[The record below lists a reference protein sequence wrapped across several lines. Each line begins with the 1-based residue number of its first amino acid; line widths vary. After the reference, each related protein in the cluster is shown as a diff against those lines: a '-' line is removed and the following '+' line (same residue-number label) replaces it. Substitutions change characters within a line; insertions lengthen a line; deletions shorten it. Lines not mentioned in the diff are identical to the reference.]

1 MLKRKFEECCK
12 IFLFSLYDM
21 KPTLL
26 LLCLMLRVL
35 FSFAQTN
42 TYNEFN
48 NILLSPDASTVN
60 CFIQDHQGMIWMG
73 SDKGL
78 FVYNGYTIQQQLYPY
93 TEDKSPANSMI
104 NCGILLDSK
113 QLCLG
118 SDNGVLFYNLE
129 TEQYEKNNINFPS
142 DIRSM
147 ALSGDKLWIG
157 SLNGLYEYN
166 LKNKQVRNISS
177 RKNAGIPHRA
187 IYSILVS
194 KQKILYVGTYNGLC
208 YLEPKS
214 STFKTITLP
223 VRFKKN
229 SLLVNSLL
237 EDSTRKCIWIG
248 TEGYLFKFFPAS
260 ELVERVDDFDNNSIK
275 SLAMDRD
282 QNLLCGTDNGLYI
295 YNTEKNIFKHLVH
308 DSRNAK
314 SLTNNIV
321 WGVFVD
327 KNNNAWFGTDYG
339 VSLFK
344 YNKTYKYVP
353 ISHVT
358 GIGDGN
364 QLQVIYKDSRNN
376 FWFGGTNGLIFT
388 SSDNKTCLWYKLGD
402 KHYPI
407 SHNRIRSIYEDRD
420 NNLWVATDGSINRY
434 DYQTRQFIHYNIVDS
449 TRTRNAN
456 WAYSMFEDKQGRLWI
471 GTCLGGIF
479 VVNKEK
485 LMKSKSSFYVAEKNF
500 YNKPGK
506 YGLSDNF
513 INKILPDLQGN
524 VWALTYNSG
533 INKINTKTGIVT
545 QFSVQTKAG
554 QKSNI
559 SATCLICDREGFI
572 WTGFMGGLNRI
583 DPKTNRTQIIRYKNI
598 DESIIRILT
607 EEKNH
612 IWITTSDGTFVLGK
626 ETLQIKHVKIANI
639 PLWCSFFDSSSD
651 EIYLGGIDG
660 FVKFSTNIIKDEK
673 PYDPIRLTALY
684 VNDLY
689 FQAGLDYKGK
699 SIRYSKELTL
709 NYNQNNVSFEFSDL
723 SFSQEEIYKYVYQ
736 LDGVDNDWRT
746 VKSSSNRISYNNLAP
761 GIYKLSIGRLD
772 SNGKAVQSLL
782 NFHLIIRPPWYY
794 SIWAKLFYALLI
806 IGFFLWV
813 FNYFRDKHQ
822 TKIERIEKEKSL
834 ELSNLKIE
842 FFTNV
847 SHEFKTPL
855 SLIIAPI
862 SKLLIETK
870 NLNLKKQLTLIQQNA
885 LRLNALIQQVIS
897 FERFDGSMNNTLFV
911 SQVEFIEF
919 ARGIFS
925 VYEEAFTRKNLIT
938 TFFTEMDTVLV
949 NIDVL
954 KMESVLNNLISN
966 AIKFSN
972 TGGNINFEILASTE
986 KDNFLVVNISD
997 LGIGIPTDDLPFV
1010 FDRFFQSRKTVNDK
1024 VGSGIGLYLVK
1035 NYVELHNGTISISSE
1050 EGKGTK
1056 ISLQLPVIEGKA
1068 IIGSFVNV
1076 DNEEAGTI
1084 EGEQKP
1090 LVLIVEDNIEVSEFI
1105 QQALS
1110 SNYKCIIAHNGK
1122 TGLDFAIKTKPEL
1135 IISDIMMPVMDG
1147 LEMCKQLRK
1156 NKEISLVPIIMLTA
1170 KDDKLTEGESIELGV
1185 NAFMSKPFDTEL
1197 LLLRMKQLLG
1207 TKEKIEEK
1215 IRLEAL
1221 SDPKEIVA
1229 ESWTEKILVDI
1240 TRIIEDKIADADLN
1254 VNSLSR
1260 ISGISTKQIYRR
1272 IKQLTGLSPVEY
1284 IRSIRMKKA
1293 AMLLTQRKFSVA
1305 EVMYLVGFSNASY
1318 FSKCFQNQ
1326 FGKTPKQFM
1335 E

>member
-1 MLKRKFEECCK
+1 Y
-12 IFLFSLYDM
+12 S
-21 KPTLL
+21 
-26 LLCLMLRVL
+26 
-35 FSFAQTN
+35 
-42 TYNEFN
+42 
-48 NILLSPDASTVN
+48 ILLS
-60 CFIQDHQGMIWMG
+60 
-73 SDKGL
+73 
-78 FVYNGYTIQQQLYPY
+78 
-93 TEDKSPANSMI
+93 
-104 NCGILLDSK
+104 
-113 QLCLG
+113 
-118 SDNGVLFYNLE
+118 
-129 TEQYEKNNINFPS
+129 
-142 DIRSM
+142 
-147 ALSGDKLWIG
+147 
-157 SLNGLYEYN
+157 
-166 LKNKQVRNISS
+166 
-177 RKNAGIPHRA
+177 
-187 IYSILVS
+187 
-194 KQKILYVGTYNGLC
+194 KQKTLYVGTYNGLC
-208 YLEPKS
+208 YLDS
-214 STFKTITLP
+214 RSGTFKTIPLP

-237 EDSTRKCIWIG
+237 EDTIRKCIWIG

-260 ELVERVDDFDNNSIK
+260 GLVERIDYFDDNSIK
-275 SLAMDRD
+275 SLAIDRD

-295 YNTEKNIFKHLVH
+295 YNGEKKIIKHLVH
-308 DSRNAK
+308 DSRNGK

-321 WGVFVD
+321 WSVFVD

-339 VSLFK
+339 VSLYK
-344 YNKTYKYVP
+344 YTNTYKYIP

-364 QLQVIYKDSRNN
+364 QLQAIYKDSRNN
-376 FWFGGTNGLIFT
+376 FWYGGTNGLIFT
-388 SSDNKTCLWYKLGD
+388 SPGNKTCLWYKLGD
-402 KHYPI
+402 KQYPI
-407 SHNRIRSIYEDRD
+407 SHNRIRSIYEDSD
-420 NNLWVATDGSINRY
+420 KNLWVATDGSINRY

-456 WAYSMFEDKQGRLWI
+456 WAYSLFEDKQGRLWI

-485 LMKSKSSFYVAEKNF
+485 LMKSKSSFYVAEQNF
-500 YNKPGK
+500 YKKPGK

-513 INKILPDLQGN
+513 INKILPDRQGN
-524 VWALTYNSG
+524 VWALTYNNG
-533 INKINTKTGIVT
+533 INKINTKTGMVT
-545 QFSVQTKAG
+545 RFSVHVKAG

-559 SATCLICDREGFI
+559 NATCLICDREGYI
-572 WTGFMGGLNRI
+572 WIGFVGGINRI
-583 DPKTNRTQIIRYKNI
+583 DPKTNRTQEIRYKNM
-598 DESIIRILT
+598 DESVIRVLT

-612 IWITTSDGTFVLGK
+612 IWITTSDGTFVLDK
-626 ETLQIKHVKIANI
+626 KTLSIKHVKIANI
-639 PLWCSFFDSSSD
+639 PLWCSFYDSSVN

-660 FVKFSTNIIKDEK
+660 FVVFSTNIIKNENHYK
-673 PYDPIRLTALY
+673 PIILTALY
-684 VNDLY
+684 VNDVY
-689 FQAGLDYKGK
+689 FQAGVDYKGK
-699 SIRYSKELTL
+699 SIPYSKEISL

-736 LDGVDNDWRT
+736 LEGVDNDWRT
-746 VKSSSNRISYNNLAP
+746 VKSGSNRISYNNLAP
-761 GIYKLSIGRLD
+761 GNYKLSIGRLD
-772 SNGKAVQSLL
+772 SEGKTVQSLL
-782 NFHLIIRPPWYY
+782 NFNLIIRPPWYY
-794 SIWAKLFYALLI
+794 SLWAKLFYALLI

-813 FNYFRDKHQ
+813 FNYFRDKHR

-870 NLNLKKQLTLIQQNA
+870 NLNLKKQLNQIQQNA

-897 FERFDGSMNNTLFV
+897 FERFDGSMNNTLII

-925 VYEEAFTRKNLIT
+925 VYEEAFSRKNLTASFI
-938 TFFTEMDTVLV
+938 TEMEAVLV
-949 NIDVL
+949 TVDVL

-966 AIKFSN
+966 ALKFSN
-972 TGGNINFEILASTE
+972 TGGTINFEIHRSSENDSL
-986 KDNFLVVNISD
+986 LVVNISD
-997 LGIGIPTDDLPFV
+997 SGIGIPSGDLPFI

-1035 NYVELHNGTISISSE
+1035 NYVELHKGTVSISSE
-1050 EGKGTK
+1050 EDKGTK
-1056 ISLQLPVIEGKA
+1056 ITLLLPVIENHAITGSLVKA
-1068 IIGSFVNV
+1068 DDEDSGTLGIIH
-1076 DNEEAGTI
+1076 
-1084 EGEQKP
+1084 KP
-1090 LVLIVEDNIEVSEFI
+1090 LVLIVEDNLEVSEFI

-1110 SNYKCIIAHNGK
+1110 SNYKCTIAHNGK
-1122 TGLDFAIKTKPEL
+1122 TGLDLAIKIKPEL
-1135 IISDIMMPVMDG
+1135 IISDVMMPVMDG

-1156 NKEISLVPIIMLTA
+1156 NKDLSLVPIIMLTA
-1170 KDDKLTEGESIELGV
+1170 KDDKLTESDSIAIGI
-1185 NAFMSKPFDTEL
+1185 NAFMSKPFDTSL

-1215 IRLEAL
+1215 LRLEAL
-1221 SDPKEIVA
+1221 TDPKEIVA

-1293 AMLLTQRKFSVA
+1293 AMLLTQQKFSVA
-1305 EVMYLVGFSNASY
+1305 EVMYMVGFSSASY
-1318 FSKCFQNQ
+1318 FSKCFHNQ
-1326 FGKTPKQFM
+1326 FGMTPKQFIDSTPSAL
-1335 E
+1335 

>member
-1 MLKRKFEECCK
+1 MFKKKGKQLIFRFFALSGRK
-12 IFLFSLYDM
+12 
-21 KPTLL
+21 LL
-26 LLCLMLRVL
+26 LPIFCCLNL
-35 FSFAQTN
+35 FAFSQQDS
-42 TYNEFN
+42 YHEFN
-48 NILLSPDASTVN
+48 NIYLNSNASVVN
-60 CFIQDHQGMIWMG
+60 CFIQDQQGLMWMG

-78 FVYNGYTIQQQLYPY
+78 FVNNGYTIQQQLYPY
-93 TEDKSPANSMI
+93 TKDKNPANSMI

-129 TEQYEKNNINFPS
+129 TEQFEKNNINFPS
-142 DIRSM
+142 DVRSM
-147 ALSGDKLWIG
+147 ALNGDKLWIG

-166 LKNKQVRNISS
+166 QKNRQIWNISS
-177 RKNAGIPHRA
+177 GKNSGIPHRA

-194 KQKILYVGTYNGLC
+194 KQKTLYVGTYNGLC

-214 STFKTITLP
+214 STFKTIALP

-237 EDSTRKCIWIG
+237 EDSIRKCIWIG
-248 TEGYLFKFFPAS
+248 TEGYLFKFFPATG
-260 ELVERVDDFDNNSIK
+260 LVERIDDFDDNSIK

-295 YNTEKNIFKHLVH
+295 YNSEKNLIKHLVH

-358 GIGDGN
+358 SIGDGN
-364 QLQVIYKDSRNN
+364 QLQAIYKDSRNN
-376 FWFGGTNGLIFT
+376 FWYGGTNGLIFT

-434 DYQTRQFIHYNIVDS
+434 DYQTHQFIHYNIVDS

-456 WAYSMFEDKQGRLWI
+456 WAYSIFEDKQGRLWI

-479 VVNKEK
+479 VVDKEK
-485 LMKSKSSFYVAEKNF
+485 LMKSKSSFYVAEQNF
-500 YNKPGK
+500 YKKPGK

-513 INKILPDLQGN
+513 INKILPDQQGN

-545 QFSVQTKAG
+545 RFSVQTTAG

-572 WTGFMGGLNRI
+572 WIGFMGGINRI
-583 DPKTNRTQIIRYKNI
+583 DPKTNRTQIIRFKNI
-598 DESIIRILT
+598 DESIIRVLT

-612 IWITTSDGTFVLGK
+612 IWITTSDGTFVLDK
-626 ETLQIKHVKIANI
+626 KLLNIKHVKIANL
-639 PLWCSFFDSSSD
+639 PLWCSFYDSSSD

-660 FVKFSTNIIKDEK
+660 FVMFSTKIIKEK
-673 PYDPIRLTALY
+673 KTYNPVILTSLY

-689 FQAGLDYKGK
+689 FQAGLDYNGK
-699 SIRYSKELTL
+699 SIRYSKEVSL

-746 VKSSSNRISYNNLAP
+746 VKSGSNRISYNNLAP
-761 GIYKLSIGRLD
+761 GSYKLSIGRLD
-772 SNGKAVQSLL
+772 SDGKTVQSLL
-782 NFHLIIRPPWYY
+782 NFRLIIRPPWYY
-794 SIWAKLFYALLI
+794 SIWAKLFYALMI

-813 FNYFRDKHQ
+813 INYFRDKHQ

-870 NLNLKKQLTLIQQNA
+870 NLSLKKQLTLIQQNA

-897 FERFDGSMNNTLFV
+897 FERFDGSMNNTLIV

-925 VYEEAFTRKNLIT
+925 VYEEAFSRKNLTASFIV
-938 TFFTEMDTVLV
+938 EMDTVLV
-949 NIDVL
+949 TVDVL

-972 TGGNINFEILASTE
+972 IGGNINFEINRSAE
-986 KDNFLVVNISD
+986 KDNLLVVSISD
-997 LGIGIPTDDLPFV
+997 SGIGIPSGDLPFI

-1035 NYVELHNGTISISSE
+1035 NYVELHNGTVSISSE
-1050 EGKGTK
+1050 EDKGTK
-1056 ISLQLPVIEGKA
+1056 ITLLLPVIESHD
-1068 IIGSFVNV
+1068 IIGSLVNA
-1076 DNEEAGTI
+1076 DDEEAGTI
-1084 EGEQKP
+1084 KSAHKP
-1090 LVLIVEDNIEVSEFI
+1090 LVLIVEDNLEVSEFI

-1110 SNYKCIIAHNGK
+1110 PDYKCMVAHNGK
-1122 TGLDFAIKTKPEL
+1122 TGLDLAIKMKPEL
-1135 IISDIMMPVMDG
+1135 IISDVMMPVMDG

-1156 NKEISLVPIIMLTA
+1156 NIEISLVPIIMLTA

-1207 TKEKIEEK
+1207 TKEKIEVK
-1215 IRLEAL
+1215 LRLEAL
-1221 SDPKEIVA
+1221 SEPKEIVA

-1240 TRIIEDKIADADLN
+1240 TRIIEDKVADTDLN

-1293 AMLLTQRKFSVA
+1293 AMLLTQQKFSVA
-1305 EVMYLVGFSNASY
+1305 EVMYMVGFSNASY
-1318 FSKCFQNQ
+1318 FSKCFHNQ